1 MPFRLSRRSSQIRS
15 FDSSENHSTGE
26 STKKAQCFSQL
37 VHKSKTLFSFVWI
50 KDVDEQTLAGA
61 RASRSRTRTCL
72 RSPSVIELLQPR
84 PELHTY
90 EISWP
95 RRPGSR
101 SGNRHSRSNPHGRH
115 SSHSQVNIHSSNPRS
130 VAPHPPRFNS
140 VVRREVPRYS
150 TIARPTH
157 TSIMISPI
165 NFSPPN
171 IEAAIVNVD
180 GTNPSAGEL
189 PETPPPAYSRFYS
202 VPGC

>member
-50 KDVDEQTLAGA
+50 KDVDEQVC
-61 RASRSRTRTCL
+61 RVVFQDYRCKPTCL
-72 RSPSVIELLQPR
+72 NMLAIPSVIELLQPR

-157 TSIMISPI
+157 TT
-165 NFSPPN
+165 
-171 IEAAIVNVD
+171 AIVNVD

-189 PETPPPAYSRFYS
+189 PETPPPAYSRFTAFQA
-202 VPGC
+202 